1 MCSLIFMCLFV
12 TMAVPDHLWTQQG
25 FCVCV
30 SVFYVSA
37 QAFLNY
43 VCASSQ
49 QGFCVCSSVYPYW
62 CVFVPADTVLLC
74 FLMLEGTDD
83 QSNST
88 HTCVF
93 LFECVFSQ
101 QGFSCCNPADWRVGD
116 RFSYHSNLYIVYS
129 APNTHNYALNTYKQ
143 STLVFFCHC
152 PLSVLF

>member
-1 MCSLIFMCLFV
+1 MDSAGVL
-12 TMAVPDHLWTQQG
+12 
-25 FCVCV
+25 CVCV

-74 FLMLEGTDD
+74 FLMLQGTDD

-101 QGFSCCNPADWRVGD
+101 QGFSCCNPADWRVGAG
-116 RFSYHSNLYIVYS
+116 FSYHSNLYIVYS
-129 APNTHNYALNTYKQ
+129 APNTHNYALNTYKVHL
-143 STLVFFCHC
+143 SSFPTALFLSCSNVF
-152 PLSVLF
+152 LLTVSLLFFSSY